1 MSEKHETIVRRLVDE
16 VWNKGNL
23 KVLDECCLPDVVN
36 HDPMNQVRGIEAA
49 KGLVRKY
56 RTAFPDVRLEIDEM
70 LSTNDRV
77 VIRWRFSGTH
87 HGQLENIAPTGRR
100 VQGQGITLY
109 HFMGDRV
116 QELFVNW
123 DALGMLQQLGVV
135 TLPGRAA
142 QSGA

>member
-1 MSEKHETIVRRLVDE
+1 MSEKHEATVRRMVDE

-23 KVLDECCLPDVVN
+23 KVLDEVCLPDIVN
-36 HDPMNQVRGIEAA
+36 HDPMNQVRGIEASKA
-49 KGLVRKY
+49 LVKKY
-56 RTAFPDVRLEIDEM
+56 RTAFPDCRLEIDEI

-77 VIRWRFSGTH
+77 VIRWRYSGTH
-87 HGQLENIAPTGRR
+87 QGQLEGIAPTGRR
-100 VQGQGITLY
+100 VQGPGLTLY

-135 TLPGRAA
+135 TLPGRSA
-142 QSGA
+142 QTGA